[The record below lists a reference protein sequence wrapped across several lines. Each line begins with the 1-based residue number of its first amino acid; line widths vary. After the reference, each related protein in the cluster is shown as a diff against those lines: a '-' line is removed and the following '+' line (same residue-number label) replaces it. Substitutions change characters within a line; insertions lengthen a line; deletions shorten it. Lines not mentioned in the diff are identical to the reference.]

1 MESSDEPEDLEET
14 FTKLRGL
21 YKYSITKQMARCSL
35 LKVQLQVIKRQNSLS
50 RDDLCGLPRPGV
62 VDHGVGDDLCPSRQ
76 LVTVL
81 TAGEDLDGG
90 ERCSLLLQLTHPL
103 QVRGQGG
110 EGGGLPR
117 PHRHGGEAGGGRVGG
132 VGLLMPDLG
141 DTDSTGHGEE
151 FATQTP
157 RD

>member
-1 MESSDEPEDLEET
+1 M
-14 FTKLRGL
+14 
-21 YKYSITKQMARCSL
+21 
-35 LKVQLQVIKRQNSLS
+35 
-50 RDDLCGLPRPGV
+50 
-62 VDHGVGDDLCPSRQ
+62 GDDLGPGGQ

-81 TAGEDLDGG
+81 TAGEDLYGG
-90 ERCSLLLQLTHPL
+90 EGGSLLLQLTDPL

-132 VGLLMPDLG
+132 VGLLMPDLC

-151 FATQTP
+151 LATQTP